1 MDKHTVPSVYF
12 LGIGGIGMSALA
24 RYFLSQGAEVA
35 GYDKAPSALTDQL
48 VKEGM
53 KIHFIEDPS
62 MIPDRVDQVIWTPA
76 VPKEHREYRYFLEK
90 GIRVKK
96 RAEVL
101 GEIAS
106 AFPTIA
112 VAGTHGKTTTT
123 TMIAHLF
130 RSAGR
135 ATMAFLGGISKNYH
149 TNFIQS
155 AEGKSEIARSEK
167 RNFATSLTRHLT
179 TCIIEADE
187 FDRSFLF
194 LTPDIAVI
202 TSMDAD
208 HLDIYSHQ
216 EQLKQSF
223 GEFAT
228 RIRGNGSLIL
238 KEGVDPVGEIPGRIR
253 VYRYSLNGN
262 TGFRAGDIIVRD
274 GLLHFDFITPDG
286 RFPGF
291 VLGIPGM
298 FNLENAIAA
307 LAAGWLSGIPETDL
321 RRGLKEFAGVV
332 RRFDFRIR
340 RDDFI
345 YIDDYAHHPEE
356 LHACIQAVRMLY
368 PGKRITG
375 VFQPHLY
382 SRTRDLAEDFVR
394 VLAELDSLILLEIY
408 PAREQPI
415 KGVDSRMLLERV
427 DLSDKKLCS
436 KEEMLDLLEKN
447 RPEVLLTLGAGDIDQ
462 MVKPITDL
470 FGTPGKKPSAIDKKE
485 RKGDL

>member
-1 MDKHTVPSVYF
+1 
-12 LGIGGIGMSALA
+12 MSALA
-24 RYFLSQGAEVA
+24 RYFLSQGAQVA

-90 GIRVKK
+90 GIRMKK

-130 RSAGR
+130 LSAGR

-155 AEGKSEIARSEK
+155 AVDSGQWAD
-167 RNFATSLTRHLT
+167 ATSPRHHGTTAPLYHLP
-179 TCIIEADE
+179 TCIVEADE

-194 LTPDIAVI
+194 LSPDIAVI

-216 EQLKQSF
+216 DQLKQSF

-253 VYRYSLNGN
+253 VYRYSLNGD
-262 TGFRAGDIIVRD
+262 TGFRAGNIIVRD

-286 RFPGF
+286 RLPGF

-307 LAAGWLSGIPETDL
+307 LAAGWLSGIPEPDL

-382 SRTRDLAEDFVR
+382 SRTRDLAEEFVR

-415 KGVDSRMLLERV
+415 KGVDSGMLLERV
-427 DLSDKKLCS
+427 DLPDKKLCS
-436 KEEMLDLLEKN
+436 KEELLDLLEKN

-462 MVKPITDL
+462 LVKPITEQ
-470 FGTPGKKPSAIDKKE
+470 FGTPGKKPSAINKKE